1 MTAFSYQDR
10 DRPFPGRLKT
20 QGDREDRWMVGSTE
34 TKTSYNAGRNAAGAP
49 RLPGA
54 RGSISI
60 PGRRRLARA
69 ARVGTRGALVR
80 YAGGRRPM
88 NIPTI
93 EKIRKSTNNT

>member
-1 MTAFSYQDR
+1 MPPVHRACREPEVLFPT
-10 DRPFPGRLKT
+10 PGRH
-20 QGDREDRWMVGSTE
+20 
-34 TKTSYNAGRNAAGAP
+34 
-49 RLPGA
+49 
-54 RGSISI
+54 
-60 PGRRRLARA
+60 RLARA